1 MESDVASTIL
11 RDSIM
16 QEDNFQERKRDD
28 ENNYINQRFNLASF
42 DQSEFE
48 TLEPQ
53 VVEDLNSMIKSSL
66 GGEEFAGE
74 NKGSSLQDIIASFNA
89 AVINNMIKETEVS
102 ELEDESIPTLGDC
115 I

>member
-1 MESDVASTIL
+1 
-11 RDSIM
+11 
-16 QEDNFQERKRDD
+16 
-28 ENNYINQRFNLASF
+28 
-42 DQSEFE
+42 
-48 TLEPQ
+48 
-53 VVEDLNSMIKSSL
+53 MIKSSL

-74 NKGSSLQDIIASFNA
+74 NKGSSLQDIIASLNA

>member
-42 DQSEFE
+42 DQSEF
-48 TLEPQ
+48 
-53 VVEDLNSMIKSSL
+53 
-66 GGEEFAGE
+66 
-74 NKGSSLQDIIASFNA
+74 
-89 AVINNMIKETEVS
+89 
-102 ELEDESIPTLGDC
+102 
-115 I
+115 

>member
-1 MESDVASTIL
+1 
-11 RDSIM
+11 
-16 QEDNFQERKRDD
+16 
-28 ENNYINQRFNLASF
+28 
-42 DQSEFE
+42 
-48 TLEPQ
+48 
-53 VVEDLNSMIKSSL
+53 MIKSSL

-115 I
+115 IQTEYNQQRELLGFTLRP